1 MVVDVGNTNADLFED
16 FARHG
21 VLEALA
27 RLDETG
33 EDRMLTGAP
42 YGLAAEDAIVAA
54 VMDQHD
60 HGRVGTREAQESAIR
75 VGTSHHMA
83 GFAAFGR
90 TAADPAE
97 AVSVL
102 PGRHGA
108 GVGQPPT
115 RSGPEGSSRNEFLSR
130 VVCPVFHFLHGKVA
144 GDR

>member
-33 EDRMLTGAP
+33 KDRMLTGAP

-60 HGRVGTREAQESAIR
+60 HGRIGTREAQESAIR
-75 VGTSHHMA
+75 VGTGHHGRLRGFRSDLPQTPQKRCRFCQVVMA
-83 GFAAFGR
+83 RA
-90 TAADPAE
+90 
-97 AVSVL
+97 
-102 PGRHGA
+102 
-108 GVGQPPT
+108 
-115 RSGPEGSSRNEFLSR
+115 
-130 VVCPVFHFLHGKVA
+130 
-144 GDR
+144 